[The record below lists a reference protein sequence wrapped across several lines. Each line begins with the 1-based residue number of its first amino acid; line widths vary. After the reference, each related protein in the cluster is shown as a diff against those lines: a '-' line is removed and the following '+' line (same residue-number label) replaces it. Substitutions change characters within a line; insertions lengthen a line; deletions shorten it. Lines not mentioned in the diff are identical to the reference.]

1 MRIARQV
8 WQRLVVSVSI
18 LSIGLAVQAVAQ
30 EVSGEGTAST
40 IGGIASTT
48 GGHSLGLVLLLIFL
62 ILVFWSLLPLIICY
76 RVAERKRKD
85 RGLWAL
91 LAIMFGWIAVLFLAT
106 SASER

>member
-30 EVSGEGTAST
+30 EVSGEFS
-40 IGGIASTT
+40 GGILSAT
-48 GGHSLGLVLLLIFL
+48 GGFGLGSSLLLIFF

-91 LAIMFGWIAVLFLAT
+91 LAIMFGWIAVLFLAA

>member
-30 EVSGEGTAST
+30 EVRGYGTAASAY
-40 IGGIASTT
+40 GGS
-48 GGHSLGLVLLLIFL
+48 SFLGTLLLILF

>member
-8 WQRLVVSVSI
+8 WHRLVVSVSI

-30 EVSGEGTAST
+30 EVSGFGD
-40 IGGIASTT
+40 
-48 GGHSLGLVLLLIFL
+48 LGSPAVSGLGSALLLIFF

-76 RVAERKRKD
+76 RIAGRKGKG
-85 RGLWAL
+85 RGLWVL
-91 LAIMFGWIAVLFLAT
+91 LAIIFGWIAVLVLAA

>member
-30 EVSGEGTAST
+30 EVSGYGTAASSAY
-40 IGGIASTT
+40 GGGS
-48 GGHSLGLVLLLIFL
+48 SLGSTLLLIFF